1 MKKTIIT
8 CFVCC
13 LLGLVKGWAHPYKV
27 SEIPMVHLQDRTR
40 YVSNPDQ
47 ILSASSVSSIDNIL
61 YALEQ
66 RTGIET
72 LVVAVKEIEG
82 GDCFEFALQLGK
94 QNGVGKKQ
102 TDNGLVILLVTEERC
117 IQFVTGYGLEGILP
131 DAICKRIQNRFMNT
145 PFSQGDWDNGMLAG
159 IQAIDSYLKDYQDG
173 TEQRAE
179 TDSMADL
186 YPLLFAALV
195 ILLFCFFAYRRMR
208 RKSQCPHC
216 KKHTLYR
223 SDSRLISNVH
233 GIRRE
238 EVVYTCSNCGYTVV
252 REEESRDDR
261 HDGFGG
267 GRGGG
272 PIIFGGGLVGGRGGG
287 GFSGGS
293 FGGGNFGGGGAG
305 SKF

>member
-1 MKKTIIT
+1 M
-8 CFVCC
+8 
-13 LLGLVKGWAHPYKV
+13 
-27 SEIPMVHLQDRTR
+27 
-40 YVSNPDQ
+40 
-47 ILSASSVSSIDNIL
+47 
-61 YALEQ
+61 
-66 RTGIET
+66 
-72 LVVAVKEIEG
+72 
-82 GDCFEFALQLGK
+82 
-94 QNGVGKKQ
+94 
-102 TDNGLVILLVTEERC
+102 TEERC

-261 HDGFGG
+261 HDGFKVDAEEVPSSLAGVCSEVAEVAASAVAA
-267 GRGGG
+267 
-272 PIIFGGGLVGGRGGG
+272 LVAETLAEEEPAPNSRNNKQQQ
-287 GFSGGS
+287 SIHL
-293 FGGGNFGGGGAG
+293 
-305 SKF
+305 K